1 MKPTFNNLHTDF
13 IFSML
18 RGTAAINEK
27 KGSWY
32 NCQGKIPYCCISN
45 TLSICAIKPN
55 LSLYKALKDLN
66 SYDVHYPEVDAK
78 QNNRNDRFGVLL
90 KI

>member
-27 KGSWY
+27 K
-32 NCQGKIPYCCISN
+32 
-45 TLSICAIKPN
+45 
-55 LSLYKALKDLN
+55 
-66 SYDVHYPEVDAK
+66 EVDITVREKYLTAVF
-78 QNNRNDRFGVLL
+78 QTHYQFAQLNRT
-90 KI
+90 